1 MTALWRT
8 AKITSALH
16 GGLDL
21 RIRFVVVI
29 ALCLAVA
36 GCGGKDTQSGKAQ
49 SGSVTYISVWHP
61 WGGTQKEKFN
71 EVVKIFNKTHRNIQ
85 VQSVFTPNNL
95 SNNQKF
101 FTAVAANKS
110 PDVTFVDGQQTAAWA
125 AQGAL
130 EPLNVLTKRDGI
142 RRDDYFAPCWDQ
154 NSYDSHVYALTYCAD
169 PNFAFVWNKKV
180 FREVGLDPERP
191 PTTIEELDR
200 YNDIIT
206 KKEGGKIVRMG
217 IIPWG
222 QYGGANSMFTWGWAF
237 GGKFYDP
244 EHRKVTANDP
254 HVIKA
259 LEWMISYAKKYDA
272 TKVNG
277 FATGFGS
284 GEQNPLYIGQ
294 VAMCC
299 MHISGLEEMK
309 QYAPNLDYG
318 VSYLP
323 APADGEAHSSWVGGW
338 CLAIPK
344 GGKHRGAAWE
354 FIKWCCRDPK
364 GTAIAG
370 RVQGLFPGYKDSPY
384 FKSVRDQEG
393 YGEFLK
399 IMEDCRH
406 QRPVMPAQAFYMNA
420 LASAV
425 DYAVY
430 GRMSPRAA
438 LEKANLETQAE
449 LNLRLAGR

>member
-1 MTALWRT
+1 MRSGVIL
-8 AKITSALH
+8 L
-16 GGLDL
+16 
-21 RIRFVVVI
+21 I
-29 ALCLAVA
+29 ALCLIS
-36 GCGGKDTQSGKAQ
+36 GCSRTDKPVSTTQSD
-49 SGSVTYISVWHP
+49 SVTYISVWHP

-85 VQSVFTPNNL
+85 VESVFTPNDL

-130 EPLNVLTKRDGI
+130 ESLNDLAERDGI
-142 RRDDYFAPCWDQ
+142 KRSDYFAPCWDQ
-154 NSYDSHVYALTYCAD
+154 NSYDGNVYALTYCAD

-191 PTTIEELDR
+191 PKTIEELDR

-206 KKEGGKIVRMG
+206 KREGGKIVRMG

-237 GGKFYDP
+237 GGDFYDP
-244 EHRKVTANDP
+244 KTRKVTADDP
-254 HVIKA
+254 RVIRA
-259 LEWMISYAKKYDA
+259 LEWMVGYAQKYDV
-272 TKVNG
+272 TKVNA
-277 FATGFGS
+277 FASGFGS
-284 GEQNPLYIGQ
+284 REQNPLYIGQ
-294 VAMCC
+294 VAMSC
-299 MHISGLEEMK
+299 MHIAGIEEIK

-323 APADGEAHSSWVGGW
+323 APRDGEAHSSWVGGW

-344 GGKHRGAAWE
+344 GSKHREAAWE
-354 FIKWCCRDPK
+354 FIKWCCRDSK
-364 GTAIAG
+364 GTEIAG
-370 RVQGLFPGYKDSPY
+370 KVQGLFPGYKNSPY
-384 FKSVRDQEG
+384 FDSIRNQEG

-399 IMEDCRH
+399 IMEECRH
-406 QRPVMPAQAFYMNA
+406 QRPVMPAQAFYMNS
-420 LASAV
+420 LNSAV

-430 GRMSPRAA
+430 GRMTPRKALVKAA
-438 LEKANLETQAE
+438 EETQAE
-449 LNLRLAGR
+449 LDLRLAGR